1 MDSNASPA
9 SVLVWF
15 RDDLRTDDN
24 PALAAALSDGMPVI
38 GLFLL
43 DEDTD
48 SARAPGG
55 AARWWLHHSLEALA
69 EKLSALGIP
78 LVLRRGKALDEVPRL
93 AAEASAGA
101 IVWNRRYD
109 PSGVATDK
117 ALKKTLRDAGLRV
130 ESFNGS
136 LLVEPWEVQTKAGDP
151 FRVFSPFHRAMQS
164 RGEPAR
170 PRDLKMPSD
179 ALPDCETP
187 DSDDLADWRLL
198 PVKPDWAGGLRDTWT
213 PGEEGALSRLS
224 GFLEDGLAGYAAH
237 RDEPAAEVTSRL
249 SPHLRFGEISPR
261 RIWHEAKAR
270 AGQDGSGIDEKALS
284 KFHAELGWRE
294 FSYHLLFH
302 FPEIVT
308 DNFQPRFDE
317 FPWADNPEGLR
328 AWTRGRTG
336 YPLVDAGM
344 RELWHTGYIHNRVR
358 MVVAS
363 FLVKHLL
370 VDWREGE
377 AWFWDTLVDAD
388 PANNPASWQWVAG
401 SGADAAPYFRIF
413 NPQSQGEKFDPDGDY
428 TRRWVPELANL
439 PDKWLFKPHEAP
451 SDVLKDAG
459 VRLGHTYP
467 RPIIDHRSAR
477 ERALEAFEHTKS
489 GA

>member
-1 MDSNASPA
+1 MDSNSSPA
-9 SVLVWF
+9 PVLVWF
-15 RDDLRTDDN
+15 RDDLRLDDN
-24 PALAAALSDGMPVI
+24 PALAAALAEGTPVI
-38 GLFLL
+38 AFFLL
-43 DEDTD
+43 DEASSDV
-48 SARAPGG
+48 RVPGG
-55 AARWWLHHSLEALA
+55 AVRWWLHHSLEALGEA
-69 EKLSALGIP
+69 LSTMGIP
-78 LVLRRGKALDEVPRL
+78 LVLRQGKARDEVPRL
-93 AAEASAGA
+93 AGQTKAGA
-101 IVWNRRYD
+101 IFWNRRYD
-109 PSGVATDK
+109 PAGVAIDT
-117 ALKKTLRDAGLRV
+117 ALKKDLRGAGLRV
-130 ESFNGS
+130 ESFNAA
-136 LLVEPWEVQTKAGDP
+136 LLVEPWEVHTKAGAP
-151 FRVFSPFHRAMQS
+151 FRVFSPFYRALQA

-170 PRDLKMPSD
+170 PARLIKPERPLPACDTPNSD
-179 ALPDCETP
+179 RLCE
-187 DSDDLADWRLL
+187 WGLL
-198 PVKPDWAGGLRDTWT
+198 PTKPDWAGGLRDTWT
-213 PGEEGALSRLS
+213 PGEQGARSRLS
-224 GFLEDGLAGYAAH
+224 AFLEEGLSEYAAH
-237 RDEPAAEVTSRL
+237 RDEPAVDVTSRL

-261 RIWHEAKAR
+261 RIWHTAKAHAER
-270 AGQDGSGIDEKALS
+270 DGSDIGEKALA

-308 DNFQPRFDE
+308 DNFQPRFDD
-317 FPWADNPEGLR
+317 FPWADNPQGFR
-328 AWTRGRTG
+328 SWTRGRTG

-413 NPQSQGEKFDPDGDY
+413 NPQSQGEKFDAAGDY
-428 TRRWVPELANL
+428 TRRWVPELADL

-451 SDVLKDAG
+451 SEVLEDAG
-459 VRLGHTYP
+459 VRLGDTYP
-467 RPIIDHRSAR
+467 HPVIDHRSAR